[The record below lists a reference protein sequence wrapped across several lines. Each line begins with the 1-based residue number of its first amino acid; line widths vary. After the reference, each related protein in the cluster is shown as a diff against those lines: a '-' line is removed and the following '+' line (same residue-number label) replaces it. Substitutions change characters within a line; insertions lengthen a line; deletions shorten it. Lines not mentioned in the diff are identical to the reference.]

1 MLLSF
6 CFLLLFMVSSPIVL
20 YWTLLMRIGGGFVI
34 YIVEV
39 GTALAP
45 RIHMTVLKG
54 GQEILRANCPGPST
68 WLFGCLFYFC
78 LF

>member
-1 MLLSF
+1 
-6 CFLLLFMVSSPIVL
+6 MVSSPIVL

-54 GQEILRANCPGPST
+54 GQEILRANCPGSST
-68 WLFGCLFYFC
+68 WLFVFLFYFC
-78 LF
+78 CFNVLLLVFCFS